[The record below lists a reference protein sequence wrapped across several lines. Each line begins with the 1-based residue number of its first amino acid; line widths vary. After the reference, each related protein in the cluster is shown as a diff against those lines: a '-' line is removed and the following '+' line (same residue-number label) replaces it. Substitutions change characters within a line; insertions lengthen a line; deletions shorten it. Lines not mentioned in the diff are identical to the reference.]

1 MTSAVTGFGPENPV
15 VPVQT
20 GVPLI
25 GIDLGTTN
33 SAIACWV
40 DGEPRLLPNSIGD
53 TLTPSV
59 VSVDESGHVLVG
71 RAAQDRQITHPQL
84 TAAVF
89 KRAMGSSKRFR
100 LGAREF
106 GPEELSSLVLASLK
120 RDAEAALGRP
130 ITQAVISV
138 PAYFNDTQRKSTK
151 VAAELAGLKV
161 ERLINEPTA
170 AALAFGL
177 HRSQD
182 ETRFLVFD
190 LGGGTFDV
198 SIVELF
204 DGVVEV
210 KASTGDNYLGGE
222 DFTQRIAEA
231 LARQFG
237 LSGSQLETD
246 GQLRNRLHVLAEH
259 CKRSLSATRDVQGV
273 FRVEGT
279 EHSYTFDETQL
290 EKLCAELLARLR
302 TPVERAVRD
311 SRLRPDS
318 LNHVVMV
325 GGASRMPLARKVVTR
340 MFGRFPDVSIDPDH
354 AIALG
359 AAIQAALAAQDLA
372 LSEVLMTDVCPYS
385 LGVEVSEQLSA
396 SQVVH
401 GLFSPVIERNTVVP
415 TSRTSTYHTMADG
428 QSELVLSVY
437 QGEHRFVRDNVHL
450 GSLTVPVPPLGRG
463 EATVDVRF
471 TYDVSG
477 LLEVDATVVNTGRTH
492 SLTLLGNASSLS
504 AEDVAARREK
514 LSHLKVHPRDDMPN
528 VVVLTRLERLYAEHS
543 GPLREHIGRA
553 LTEFMAA
560 LATQDTEHIA
570 RVRKRWS
577 QWLEQLA
584 VSPLP

>member
-1 MTSAVTGFGPENPV
+1 MPARTGL
-15 VPVQT
+15 
-20 GVPLI
+20 PLI

-40 DGEPRLLPNSIGD
+40 DGEPRLLPNALGD

-59 VSVDESGHVLVG
+59 VSVDEAGHVLVG
-71 RAAQDRQITHPQL
+71 RAAQDRQITHPHL
-84 TAAVF
+84 TAAAF

-106 GPEELSSLVLASLK
+106 GPEELSSLVLGSLK
-120 RDAEAALGRP
+120 RDAEAALGCP
-130 ITQAVISV
+130 IEQAVISV

-161 ERLINEPTA
+161 QRLINEPTA

-177 HRSQD
+177 HRRHD
-182 ETRFLVFD
+182 ETSFLVFD

-222 DFTQRIAEA
+222 DFTQRIVEA

-237 LSGSQLETD
+237 LPATRLEGD

-259 CKRSLSATRDVQGV
+259 CKRSLSAARDVQGV
-273 FRVEGT
+273 FSVDGT
-279 EHSYTFDETQL
+279 EHAYAFDEPQL
-290 EKLCAELLARLR
+290 EKLCAELLGRLR
-302 TPVERAVRD
+302 SPVERAVRD
-311 SRLRPDS
+311 SRLRPEA

-340 MFGRFPDVSIDPDH
+340 MFGRFPDVSIDPDR

-359 AAIQAALAAQDLA
+359 AATQAALVAQDQA

-385 LGVEVSEQLSA
+385 LGVEVSEQLSGQ
-396 SQVVH
+396 QVVH

-415 TSRTSTYHTMADG
+415 ASRTATYHTMADG
-428 QSELVLSVY
+428 QTVLGLNVY

-450 GSLTVPVPPLGRG
+450 GSLTVPVPPLRRG
-463 EATVDVRF
+463 EATVEVRF

-477 LLEVDATVVNTGRTH
+477 LLEVDATVVNTGETH
-492 SLTLLGNASSLS
+492 SLTLLGNASTLS
-504 AEDVAARREK
+504 AEDVAQRREK
-514 LSHLKVHPRDDMPN
+514 LARLKIHPRDDMPN
-528 VVVLTRLERLYAEHS
+528 QVVLTRLERLYAEHS

-570 RVRKRWS
+570 RERKRVG
-577 QWLEQLA
+577 QWLAQLE